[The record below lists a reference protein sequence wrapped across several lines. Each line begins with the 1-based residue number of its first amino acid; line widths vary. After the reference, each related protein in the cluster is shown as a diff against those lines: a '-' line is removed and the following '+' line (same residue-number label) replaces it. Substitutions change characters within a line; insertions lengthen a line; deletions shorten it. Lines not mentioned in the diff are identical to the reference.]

1 MQSENYARRFRAG
14 AFVKS
19 NNSWHAFHGVLRTC
33 VDILKENRI
42 PIDRVQIPLSK
53 LSGFLHPT
61 IQTAILTWTS
71 HDDQIELDIIPHD
84 WMKIYP
90 GPESFQ
96 ERLKNTPYY
105 GIIYDNLE
113 FVHFPLCGELPVNI
127 EILSSLRQRGYVDYY
142 ALKLELQQGSVQV
155 VSVATKVD
163 QGFDREALFSIYQQI
178 EAVLGL
184 ALYAA
189 YQTSVASEIARTY
202 LGDRTGK
209 RVLQGEIMRGVS
221 TSLDAG
227 IMFCDLRGFTS
238 LNLRLGAEKTVEV
251 MNQVFDRIGQ
261 VMESSP
267 AEILKFI
274 GDALLIVL
282 PVAEFANTEDLK
294 LCMLDLATRSSELV
308 CDLGVTMDL
317 PLSVGFGGHIGT
329 VIYGNV
335 GTSSRFDFTVM
346 GPEVNLAARL
356 ESLCSPL
363 RSFYLVSEEAL
374 PATKLLTD
382 KGKHKMKGIDLPVH
396 VWGLSDA
403 RTLLPEPLAG

>member
-1 MQSENYARRFRAG
+1 MRDSFASRFRA
-14 AFVKS
+14 ASFVKS
-19 NNSWHAFHGVLRTC
+19 NNSWHGFHAVLRTC
-33 VDILKENRI
+33 VDIFKENNI
-42 PIDRVQIPLSK
+42 PIDRIQIPLSK

-84 WMKIYP
+84 WLKIYP
-90 GPESFQ
+90 GPESLQ

-105 GIIYDNLE
+105 EILFGGAVFTHY
-113 FVHFPLCGELPVNI
+113 PLLADVPAHI
-127 EILSSLRQRGYVDYY
+127 EILGSLQQRGYADYY
-142 ALKLELQQGSVQV
+142 ALKLELQQGSIQV
-155 VSVATKVD
+155 VSVATKS
-163 QGFDREALFSIYQQI
+163 QTGFDWQVLSDVYQQL
-178 EAVLGL
+178 EPVLSL

-189 YQTSVASEIARTY
+189 YQTSVAAEIARTY

-221 TSLDAG
+221 TSLEAG

-251 MNQVFDRIGQ
+251 MNQVFDKIGQ

-282 PVAEFANTEDLK
+282 PVSEFVNLEEVK
-294 LCMLDLATRSSELV
+294 LCMLDLATRSHALV
-308 CDLGVTMDL
+308 RDLGVSLDL
-317 PLSVGFGGHIGT
+317 PLSVGFGGHLGK
-329 VIYGNV
+329 VVYGNV

-356 ESLCSPL
+356 ESMCSQL
-363 RSFYLVSEEAL
+363 NVFYLMSSQAL
-374 PATKLLTD
+374 PATKLIQNMGEHML
-382 KGKHKMKGIDLPVH
+382 KGIDKPVAM
-396 VWGLSDA
+396 WGLVDDDPQA
-403 RTLLPEPLAG
+403 

>member
-1 MQSENYARRFRAG
+1 MKLDTYACRFRA
-14 AFVKS
+14 ATFVQS
-19 NNSWHAFHGVLRTC
+19 NDNWHGFHAVLRTC
-33 VDILKENRI
+33 VDILKENNI

-53 LSGFLHPT
+53 LAGFLHPT

-105 GIIYDNLE
+105 GIIFEGEE
-113 FVHFPLCGELPVNI
+113 FIHYPLLADVPSNI
-127 EILSSLRQRGYVDYY
+127 EILGTLRQRGYVDYY
-142 ALKLELQQGSVQV
+142 ALKLHLQEESVQV
-155 VSVATKVD
+155 VSVATKHQD
-163 QGFDREALFSIYQQI
+163 GFDREKLFDVYSHI
-178 EAVLGL
+178 EPVLGM
-184 ALYAA
+184 ALYAV
-189 YQTSVASEIARTY
+189 YQRSVAAEIARTY

-221 TSLDAG
+221 TSLEAG

-238 LNLRLGAEKTVEV
+238 LNVRLGAEKTVEV
-251 MNQVFDRIGQ
+251 MNQVFDKIGQ

-282 PVAEFANTEDLK
+282 PVSEFANLEEVK
-294 LCMLDLATRSSELV
+294 LCMLNMAERSNALV
-308 CDLGVTMDL
+308 RELGVAMDL
-317 PLSVGFGGHIGT
+317 PLAVGFGGHLGK
-329 VIYGNV
+329 VVYGNI

-356 ESLCSPL
+356 ESLCSQL
-363 RSFYLVSEEAL
+363 NAFYLVSKEAL
-374 PATKLLTD
+374 PASKILPDRGMQKL
-382 KGKHKMKGIDLPVH
+382 KGIEQPVP
-396 VWGLSDA
+396 VWGLSDGA
-403 RTLLPEPLAG
+403 

>member
-1 MQSENYARRFRAG
+1 MRDSYACRFRA
-14 AFVKS
+14 AFFVKS
-19 NNSWHAFHGVLRTC
+19 NDNWHGFHAVLRTF
-33 VDILKENRI
+33 VDILKENHI

-105 GIIYDNLE
+105 GIIFEKAAFTHY
-113 FVHFPLCGELPVNI
+113 PLLAEQPANI
-127 EILSSLRQRGYVDYY
+127 EILGTLRQRGYADYY
-142 ALKLELQQGSVQV
+142 ALKLELQADSTQV
-155 VSVATKVD
+155 VSMATKQPD
-163 QGFDREALFSIYQQI
+163 GFDRQQLFDIYHQI
-178 EAVLGL
+178 EPVLGM
-184 ALYAA
+184 ALYAV
-189 YQTSVASEIARTY
+189 YQKSVAAEIARTY

-221 TSLDAG
+221 TSLEAG

-238 LNLRLGAEKTVEV
+238 LNLKLGAEKTVEV
-251 MNQVFDRIGQ
+251 MNQVFDKIGQ

-282 PVAEFANTEDLK
+282 PVSEFETLEDVK
-294 LCMLDLATRSSELV
+294 LCMLDLASRSHALV
-308 CDLGVTMDL
+308 RDLGAEMDL
-317 PLSVGFGGHIGT
+317 PLAIGFGGHLGK
-329 VIYGNV
+329 VVYGNI

-346 GPEVNLAARL
+346 GPEVNMAARL
-356 ESLCSPL
+356 EAQCSQL
-363 RSFYLVSEEAL
+363 NAFYLVSIEAL
-374 PATKLLTD
+374 PTTRSMSHMGEHLL
-382 KGKHKMKGIDLPVH
+382 KGIDKPVAM
-396 VWGLSDA
+396 WGLDDQRQDYA
-403 RTLLPEPLAG
+403 